1 MKNFLSFITEKIG
14 EANEGPFFGYEKGW
28 FNPAKSL
35 YIPVSTPNRY
45 HIQVVVNNLTK
56 FGVTRSKMI
65 SLIRQ
70 ETGFT
75 DENTINTYFSNIKN
89 GEPDVFFPL
98 ERIINEKGWIRIVVI
113 NDKIEKKVY
122 LSSSSIPYL
131 KRGVADLLP
140 YWGKKVGE
148 IGIDIEPNADYSQ
161 NRSYVNLGDL
171 KTAERWARR

>member
-1 MKNFLSFITEKIG
+1 MKNFISFITEKIG

-45 HIQVVVNNLTK
+45 HIQVVINNLTK
-56 FGVTRSKMI
+56 FGVTKRKVND
-65 SLIRQ
+65 LIVQ

-75 DENTINTYFSNIKN
+75 DESMIGKYFDNIKS
-89 GEPDVFFPL
+89 GVTDVFYPL
-98 ERIINEKGWIRIVVI
+98 ERVVNEKGWIRIV
-113 NDKIEKKVY
+113 NSASTSYNKVY

-140 YWGKKVGE
+140 YWGKKVDV
-148 IGIDIEPNADYSQ
+148 IGIDIEPNSDYSQ
-161 NRSYVNLGDL
+161 DRSYVNIGDL

>member
-56 FGVTRSKMI
+56 FGVTKRKVND
-65 SLIRQ
+65 LIRQ

-75 DENTINTYFSNIKN
+75 DESMIGKYFDNIKS
-89 GEPDVFFPL
+89 GVADVFYPL

>member
-56 FGVTRSKMI
+56 FGVTKRKVND
-65 SLIRQ
+65 LIRQ

-75 DENTINTYFSNIKN
+75 DESMIGKYFDNIKS
-89 GEPDVFFPL
+89 GVADVFYPL

-140 YWGKKVGE
+140 YWGKKVWE